1 MKKINYFF
9 AAAMICMSVA
19 ACVKEAG
26 NDNPGVNSGNTTEET
41 IPDNY
46 IELTFQVPGMD
57 VKTSVDGNT
66 VSWTAGDKIRICW
79 DGGSSVSNAVVLE
92 EGNASFTA
100 MVAPEATDFYA
111 VYPSTI
117 EATVAEGNFNVTIPS
132 SQSGRFADA
141 DIIVA
146 KTTLGDATFAFHHAV
161 SLVKFVIS
169 EENQKGISRAQF
181 VDLANNSQLT
191 GALSIAFDE
200 SNAISTNTV
209 VEKTTEEINAG
220 LDVIDVTAVQPGDN
234 YMAVLPSKELA
245 GFGLRL
251 GSASEWYTGL
261 VGENAIA
268 VGERLTL
275 GTVDTR
281 IHEGDF
287 YITPDGGASE
297 KDGKS
302 WETAYPASMLKSLIH
317 NHQTRAAGYKSLA
330 RGWRIDGKTIHIAEG
345 TYDSGYTCSFD
356 SYKDGE
362 DDLVT
367 FTIKGGYTSIGTAG
381 NRALIGSDNA
391 DSKVSTRGFF
401 FYTGSKVTLDN
412 ISISNHTHE
421 KEGPA
426 LYLNGD
432 ADVTIKDCLLEGNV
446 STTQG
451 GALFITGNSKAT
463 ATGSTFKGNQG
474 SNGGAI
480 RVDKDSRLTL
490 IGCNFLDNVANI
502 NGGAVVAVG
511 STDITS
517 CTFNG
522 NIAETNGGAIWAAT
536 NPINTLS
543 ECTFESNEAA
553 HSDIKGDGGAIYS
566 VDVSV
571 KADRCKFLNN
581 IVQGNS
587 SNKNKSGVVRVAGDT
602 FFNSCEFRGNG
613 SSYSTCG
620 KVIYNATA
628 TNKVAFNNCLFLE
641 NGYAN
646 WTIYSAGP
654 VIMVN
659 STMIDAS
666 DIAELLRTTNTAS
679 ILYNNI
685 VINTG
690 TASKGGIGNCAMVH
704 DYNILNAYATTTAS
718 DNDCTGVTSL
728 EDGAPT
734 KFDTFDAGKSAEVVS
749 GMSYYSWSG
758 SVEGFLYT
766 NKTNVANT
774 IKSNE
779 TFGQD
784 FYEWLTSLDYGN
796 GLNAL
801 DVDIRGVERTQ
812 TVWPGSYQK

>member
-41 IPDNY
+41 IPENY

-66 VSWTAGDKIRICW
+66 VSWTQGDKIRICW

-117 EATVAEGNFNVTIPS
+117 EASVTEGNFNVTIPS

-146 KTTLGDATFAFHHAV
+146 KTSKENLAFAFHHAV

-169 EENQKGISRAQF
+169 DENQKGISRAQF
-181 VDLANNSQLT
+181 VDIANNSQLT

-200 SNAISTNTV
+200 ENAISANTV

-234 YMAVLPSKELA
+234 YMAVLPSKSLA

-251 GSASEWYTGL
+251 GSESKWYSGL
-261 VGENAIA
+261 VSESP
-268 VGERLTL
+268 VVVERLPL
-275 GTVDTR
+275 GTVDTK

-287 YITPDGGASE
+287 YVTPDGGASE

-317 NHQTRAAGYKSLA
+317 NHQTTATGYKSLA

-345 TYDSGYTCSFD
+345 TYDSGYICSFD
-356 SYKDGE
+356 GYKDGE

-391 DSKVSTRGFF
+391 EPKVSTRGFF

-412 ISISNHTHE
+412 ICISNHTHE

-451 GALFITGNSKAT
+451 GALFITENSKAT
-463 ATGSTFKGNQG
+463 VTGSTFKGNQG

-480 RVDKDSRLTL
+480 RVDKSSRLTL
-490 IGCNFLDNVANI
+490 IGCNFLDNVAEA

-511 STDITS
+511 STNITS

-522 NIAETNGGAIWAAT
+522 NIAGNQGGAIWAAT

-543 ECTFESNEAA
+543 ECTFESNKAA
-553 HSDIKGDGGAIYS
+553 HSEIKGDGGAIYS
-566 VDVSV
+566 SVSV

-581 IVQGNS
+581 IVEQGNS
-587 SNKNKSGVVRVAGDT
+587 NNKNKSGVVRVAGDT

-613 SSYSTCG
+613 SSYNTAG
-620 KVIYNATA
+620 KVIYNTTA
-628 TNKVAFNNCLFLE
+628 TNIVAFNNCLFLE
-641 NGYAN
+641 NGNAN

-666 DIAELLRTTNTAS
+666 NGAELLRTTDTNS

-690 TASKGGIGNCAMVH
+690 TASKAGIGNCQMSH
-704 DYNILNAYATTTAS
+704 NYNIVNAYATTKTS
-718 DNDCTGVTSL
+718 SNDVTGVSSL
-728 EDGAPT
+728 ESGIAT
-734 KFDTFDAGKSAEVVS
+734 KYDTFQAGKEAGIST

-758 SVEGFLYT
+758 NEKDFTCTS
-766 NKTNVANT
+766 NTNVANT

-779 TFGQD
+779 TFGLA
-784 FYEWLTSLDYGN
+784 FYNWLDELVEGTGTALDY
-796 GLNAL
+796 
-801 DVDIRGVERTQ
+801 DIRGVARTE
-812 TVWPGSYQK
+812 TVWPGSYQN